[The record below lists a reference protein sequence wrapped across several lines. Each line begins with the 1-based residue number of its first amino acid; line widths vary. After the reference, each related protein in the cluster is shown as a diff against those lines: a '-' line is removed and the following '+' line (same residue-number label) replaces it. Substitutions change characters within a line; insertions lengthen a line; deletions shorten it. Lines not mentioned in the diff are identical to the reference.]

1 LFLRIRRTRC
11 IFVSVS
17 ETISQSEKVLQDQ
30 LSEAWRLREREF
42 PISPVLTLTDGG
54 LVLGAGTVVLPAEGS
69 RQLKSVDGDELR
81 VLALLSAAY
90 GRPTAPAVLGNIERA
105 AKAWREGDDCLAY
118 IHLAHARF
126 PALDDSREAAQR
138 LFLADAFMKAG
149 AHPGAILE
157 ALALDPA
164 FIDAIEKLYN
174 PAQPRVAAGSGPT
187 SGQWTR
193 VGSFLGALA
202 TGARAALGRFG
213 AALILRAGG
222 APAAAFGLLF
232 IPSPNK
238 IRVEGEVPGLPGLHY
253 GWNRDE
259 RSLQFTYD
267 NGGGKQRTFSAQ
279 LEDDVFRD
287 EHGHAVGRVL
297 PDGTIAIDTAAISS
311 DLVDEDEP
319 KLCPAPG
326 KDKDG
331 SERGRDYEDF
341 IKKEVNPD
349 NPTPRGIGYQLPNP
363 DEGKLVFYDDCQHS
377 TGMMVE
383 MKGPGY
389 AGLLSFD
396 QGKQSLT
403 KEWLAQSGRQIAAA
417 AGRPIRWYFA
427 EPEAAAYAR
436 EIFKAAKGGRENI
449 EIEVR
454 PWPGSKQ

>member
-1 LFLRIRRTRC
+1 M
-11 IFVSVS
+11 
-17 ETISQSEKVLQDQ
+17 LQDQ

-42 PISPVLTLTDGG
+42 PISPVLTLTREG
-54 LVLGAGTVVLPAEGS
+54 LVLGAGTVVLPAEGT
-69 RQLKSVDGDELR
+69 RQLKSVNGDELR

-90 GRPTAPAVLGNIERA
+90 GRATAPAVLGNIERA

-118 IHLAHARF
+118 IHLAHAGF

-138 LFLADAFMKAG
+138 LFVADAFMKAG
-149 AHPGAILE
+149 ANPHVVLE

-164 FIDAIEKLYN
+164 FIADLEKFYN
-174 PAQPRVAAGSGPT
+174 EAEPRVAAGSGRT

-202 TGARAALGRFG
+202 TEARTALARFG

-222 APAAAFGLLF
+222 APAVAFGLLF

-238 IRVEGEVPGLPGLHY
+238 IRVEGEVPGLPGLRY

-267 NGGGKQRTFSAQ
+267 TGDGKPRAFSAQ

-287 EHGHAVGRVL
+287 EHGHVVGRVL

-311 DLVDEDEP
+311 DLADEDEP

-326 KDKDG
+326 KDKDS

-349 NPTPRGIGYQLPNP
+349 NPTPRGIGYQLPNNT

-389 AGLLSFD
+389 AGLLSF
-396 QGKQSLT
+396 QKGKESLT
-403 KEWLAQSGRQIAAA
+403 DEWLEQSGRQIAAA
-417 AGRPIRWYFA
+417 GGRPIRWYFA
-427 EPEAAAYAR
+427 EPEAAAHATKIFEAAR
-436 EIFKAAKGGRENI
+436 GGRENI
-449 EIEVR
+449 KIVVR
-454 PWPGSKQ
+454 PWPGSKR